1 MQSTVYFNRTIEAL
15 RKLET
20 YGYQVAYYI
29 LQDEDLAIDATKT
42 TLLALAQ
49 EDEFY
54 NTSVTA
60 QRDKM
65 RKMIIRESIV
75 IKRKSNASIY
85 F

>member
-15 RKLET
+15 RRLET

-29 LQDEDLAIDATKT
+29 LQDEDLAMDATKM

-49 EDEFY
+49 EDRFY
-54 NTSVTA
+54 NMPLVV
-60 QRDKM
+60 QRAKM

-75 IKRKSNASIY
+75 IKRKSKTLIY